1 MNIKDEHSDDAV
13 NIAPDVHHIIY
24 EDDMVRVLKVSMQP
38 GGSTEMHWH
47 PRNINYILSGV

>member
-38 GGSTEMHWH
+38 GGSTEMHWMMKF
-47 PRNINYILSGV
+47 LG